1 MYVVISIPR
10 FTNSFVALLI
20 LPWLAMAAEGD
31 DPLRISLYAESSSF
45 DQRTDTV
52 VFRGLQLTQGDLAIY
67 ADEAVASGVDFERSE
82 WHFSGHVEISVG
94 SASIEADSAEV
105 IFEDHLLLVAEL
117 RGSPAVFQD
126 LSATREQPI
135 RGGADHLSYDNVDRT
150 LRMTEGAWL
159 SEGPNKFTGCDLIY
173 DLEQEQ
179 ITSGSSEC
187 GEPVVITILPPAN
200 GAEPDSPPPR

>member
-1 MYVVISIPR
+1 MVISIPSR
-10 FTNSFVALLI
+10 LLNRVVMALLI

-45 DQRTDTV
+45 DQRTNTV
-52 VFRGLQLTQGDLAIY
+52 IFHSLQITQGDLAIH
-67 ADEAVASGVDFERSE
+67 ADEAVASGLDFERSE
-82 WHFSGHVEISVG
+82 WNFSGHVTITVDSV
-94 SASIEADSAEV
+94 SIEADSAEIV
-105 IFEDHLLLVAEL
+105 FEDHSLLVAEL
-117 RGSPAVFQD
+117 RGSPTVFQD
-126 LSATREQPI
+126 LDATREQPI
-135 RGGADHLSYDNVDRT
+135 RGGANHLTYDNVDRT

-159 SEGPNKFTGCDLIY
+159 SEGPNEFTGCDLIY

-200 GAEPDSPPPR
+200 GTEPDSPRPR